1 MKKIILT
8 QILILT
14 SIISFS
20 QEIKMTTERVEN
32 KELQDLLSFENI
44 DYFNV
49 TFSGKSLIGKDY
61 LLISKEIWNGVVT
74 KTDTIVNSSKNE
86 RIPKIEKDSFSYKV
100 ISKKTV
106 DNFLK
111 MKFRFPQ
118 FGMTK
123 KYRAINSED
132 YSLRDFGTGS
142 KIKAGQN
149 FYALAY
155 ILPYEKDGWK
165 MWCAV
170 ESSGNDIENW
180 GKEFGI
186 EHYLI
191 FEMKFE

>member
-1 MKKIILT
+1 MKRIIFT
-8 QILILT
+8 QILILI

-20 QEIKMTTERVEN
+20 QDIKMTTERVEN

-44 DYFNV
+44 DYYNV

-61 LLISKEIWNGVVT
+61 LLISKEIWNGVIT
-74 KTDTIVNSSKNE
+74 KTDTIVNSSKNK
-86 RIPKIEKDSFSYKV
+86 RISKIEKDSLSFKV
-100 ISKKTV
+100 ISKKTT

-111 MKFRFPQ
+111 MNFRFTQ
-118 FGMTK
+118 FGMTR
-123 KYRAINSED
+123 KYRAIDSDD
-132 YSLRDFGTGS
+132 YSLRDFGTS
-142 KIKAGQN
+142 VKIKSGQN

-170 ESSGNDIENW
+170 ESSGKNIENW
-180 GKEFGI
+180 GKEFEI

>member
-1 MKKIILT
+1 MKRIILT

-20 QEIKMTTERVEN
+20 QDIKMTTESVKN

-44 DYFNV
+44 DYFNI

-61 LLISKEIWNGVVT
+61 LLISKEIWNGVIT
-74 KTDTIVNSSKNE
+74 KTDTVLNSSKNNF
-86 RIPKIEKDSFSYKV
+86 ITKIEKDSFSYKV

-111 MKFRFPQ
+111 MKFIFPQ
-118 FGMTK
+118 FGITA
-123 KYRAINSED
+123 KYRAIDSED
-132 YSLRDFGTGS
+132 YSLRDFGTGLN
-142 KIKAGQN
+142 IKVGQN

-155 ILPYEKDGWK
+155 ILPYEKDGRK
-165 MWCAV
+165 EWCAV
-170 ESSGNDIENW
+170 ENSGIDIENW